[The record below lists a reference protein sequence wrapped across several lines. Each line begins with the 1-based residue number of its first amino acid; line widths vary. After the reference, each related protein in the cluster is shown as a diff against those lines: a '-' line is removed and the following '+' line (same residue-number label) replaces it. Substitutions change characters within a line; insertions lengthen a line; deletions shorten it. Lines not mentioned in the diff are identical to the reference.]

1 MTLEEA
7 KKLVMVILSDRKNYS
22 KSLNY
27 AVGYCQYFMTIDN
40 EEEAR
45 VQALYILN
53 NLSSWRHE
61 RAKEVRDGLKKFAK
75 LKTKKRR

>member
-1 MTLEEA
+1 MTLEQV
-7 KKLVMVILSDRKNYS
+7 KRLVTVILSDRKNYS

-27 AVGYCQYFMTIDN
+27 AIGYCQYFMAIDN

-75 LKTKKRR
+75 AKR